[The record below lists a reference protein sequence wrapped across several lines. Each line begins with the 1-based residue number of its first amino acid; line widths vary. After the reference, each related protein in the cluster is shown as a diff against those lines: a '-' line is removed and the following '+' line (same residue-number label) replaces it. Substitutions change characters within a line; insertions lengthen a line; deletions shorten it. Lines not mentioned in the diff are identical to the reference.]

1 MRHLSGFR
9 VLPREIVRHS
19 REMECGEDVQGP
31 LLCAAFSAR
40 PQKQE
45 PRQRRLPVPELYRWS
60 LLVLFCSSHA
70 PPWRCTLD
78 TFLRIT
84 GLLQMV
90 GVGFLNL
97 ESTTP
102 FPARAD
108 RESFRKRGATT
119 SHYDETVTFI
129 GTVCTALRRR
139 LNIPTNCKFENPRTT
154 SKPSACSRG
163 AKDSLNPFR
172 AACECHA
179 DHECA
184 SRCLVLGT
192 RTTQDMTGN
201 RRTNDNPSRILQLDK
216 KIE

>member
-60 LLVLFCSSHA
+60 LLVVFCTSHA

-90 GVGFLNL
+90 GVGFLKQDQNC
-97 ESTTP
+97 
-102 FPARAD
+102 RV
-108 RESFRKRGATT
+108 RELVKK
-119 SHYDETVTFI
+119 I
-129 GTVCTALRRR
+129 
-139 LNIPTNCKFENPRTT
+139 ENHPHR
-154 SKPSACSRG
+154 
-163 AKDSLNPFR
+163 
-172 AACECHA
+172 HA
-179 DHECA
+179 
-184 SRCLVLGT
+184 
-192 RTTQDMTGN
+192 
-201 RRTNDNPSRILQLDK
+201 LQLDLQQNK
-216 KIE
+216 AYNPFSTTTKQMIQDVGNEELFELFETDPKTQCTECLSYWSEGIVCCTCGHLLKEIVANRGFIDYT